1 MRAFIHEYLKFGIV
15 HFKAFPQCANG
26 TGPISETLTKICED
40 AFFAAVEVG
49 AIKDVLQRTEA
60 ARILAIAK
68 IEVAYG
74 CQPTLFPAKLSLNH
88 LDQGE
93 RRKAVNAVFNCL
105 REAHDLGARSV
116 RIPAGKDPGPEKRG
130 EAKKLLIDSLH
141 KILERAKQM
150 GDPLVTLKI
159 FDRDIDKES
168 LIGPCDDALEIAKE
182 LSPSH
187 PNFGLLTD
195 LSHYP
200 LLREKPEDIIPRLKP
215 YLKAFHI
222 GNCVMRDHLHPI
234 YGDLQPR
241 FGVEGGEID
250 TPAVADFFRVLK
262 REGLIGPEKRPVL
275 SAEVRPLLP
284 GETSG
289 LIIANCKR
297 TVQEAWALA

>member
-1 MRAFIHEYLKFGIV
+1 
-15 HFKAFPQCANG
+15 
-26 TGPISETLTKICED
+26 
-40 AFFAAVEVG
+40 
-49 AIKDVLQRTEA
+49 
-60 ARILAIAK
+60 
-68 IEVAYG
+68 
-74 CQPTLFPAKLSLNH
+74 
-88 LDQGE
+88 
-93 RRKAVNAVFNCL
+93 L

-168 LIGPCDDALEIAKE
+168 LIGPCGDALEIAKE
-182 LSPSH
+182 IAPSH
-187 PNFGLLTD
+187 PSFGLLTD

-200 LLREKPEDIIPRLKP
+200 LLREKPEDTIPRLKP

-241 FGVEGGEID
+241 FGVVDGEID
-250 TPAVADFFRVLK
+250 TPMVADFFRVLK
-262 REGLIGPEKRPVL
+262 RECLIGPEKRPVL